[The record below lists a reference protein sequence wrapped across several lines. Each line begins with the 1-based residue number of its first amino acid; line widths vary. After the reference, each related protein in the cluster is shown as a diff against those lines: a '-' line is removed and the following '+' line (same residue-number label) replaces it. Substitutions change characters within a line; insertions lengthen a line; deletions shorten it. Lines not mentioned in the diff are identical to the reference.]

1 MEAEPNFA
9 FDVLRP
15 AAVVVGYLISMRL
28 GWALRDWWIKRQE
41 QRAIQARNVTVALRQ
56 PSVAGGKGQSPGW

>member
-1 MEAEPNFA
+1 MEPEPNFA

-28 GWALRDWWIKRQE
+28 GWMARDWWIKRQE
-41 QRAIQARNVTVALRQ
+41 QRAMQARNVTGALRQ
-56 PSVAGGKGQSPGW
+56 PGVAGGKGQSSGW

>member
-15 AAVVVGYLISMRL
+15 AAVVAGYLISMRL
-28 GWALRDWWIKRQE
+28 GWMARDWWIKRQE
-41 QRAIQARNVTVALRQ
+41 RRALQARNVT
-56 PSVAGGKGQSPGW
+56 P